1 MSTQNVNVAR
11 FARNLEWD
19 FFCDFQTPLKKRRK
33 LFFFILANYYE
44 FQAAMDRT
52 TTEVIEDPS
61 KSSYALK
68 LVKENESLKGKL
80 AQLESSAPMCFHG
93 KHLPPNSASSPSCQD
108 DVRACIEQS
117 HANFQHQQSH
127 IKSQVIFLFFSNL
140 YKNKNFV
147 CFFRLPVLQ
156 SKDIREP
163 MYEVHRTQKKW
174 HKKLIIISTN
184 NIQ

>member
-1 MSTQNVNVAR
+1 MTKN
-11 FARNLEWD
+11 ED
-19 FFCDFQTPLKKRRK
+19 FEQFVFHT
-33 LFFFILANYYE
+33 NYE

-61 KSSYALK
+61 KSCYALK

-127 IKSQVIFLFFSNL
+127 IKSQVIFLFF
-140 YKNKNFV
+140 
-147 CFFRLPVLQ
+147 
-156 SKDIREP
+156 
-163 MYEVHRTQKKW
+163 
-174 HKKLIIISTN
+174 
-184 NIQ
+184 

>member
-1 MSTQNVNVAR
+1 
-11 FARNLEWD
+11 
-19 FFCDFQTPLKKRRK
+19 
-33 LFFFILANYYE
+33 
-44 FQAAMDRT
+44 MDRT

-127 IKSQVIFLFFSNL
+127 IKSQVIFLFF
-140 YKNKNFV
+140 
-147 CFFRLPVLQ
+147 
-156 SKDIREP
+156 
-163 MYEVHRTQKKW
+163 
-174 HKKLIIISTN
+174 
-184 NIQ
+184 